1 MHSETYPLIVH
12 HSLAADI
19 TPEMS
24 TCHVMLK
31 ASVAFC
37 FRFLQGA
44 FCGFSL
50 VLCPVHSFKKAI
62 VVDFLKTFHNVGI

>member
-1 MHSETYPLIVH
+1 MYFESYPLIVH
-12 HSLAADI
+12 HSLAAEI
-19 TPEMS
+19 TPEVS

-37 FRFLQGA
+37 FCFLQGA

-50 VLCPVHSFKKAI
+50 LLCPVHSFKKAI
-62 VVDFLKTFHNVGI
+62 VVDFLKAFLDVGI